1 MTYSKEWEKTVGRF
15 GRWIDFEN
23 DYKTMD
29 CTYMESV
36 WWTFKQIFEK
46 KLVYR
51 GSRIMPFS
59 CKCNTVLSNFEANSN
74 YQMTKDPAI
83 YVTFPLV
90 DDPETSLV
98 AWTTTPWTLPSNL
111 ACAVNPTFTYVKILD
126 ESRDNRL
133 FLVAE
138 PRLKDVVKQCKM
150 KHKVVEK
157 IKGADLV
164 GKRYVPLFDYFKHL
178 GEGDG

>member
-1 MTYSKEWEKTVGRF
+1 MCREIVMTYSKEWEKTG
-15 GRWIDFEN
+15 
-23 DYKTMD
+23 
-29 CTYMESV
+29 
-36 WWTFKQIFEK
+36 
-46 KLVYR
+46 

-111 ACAVNPTFTYVKILD
+111 ACAINLTFTYVKIMD
-126 ESRDNRL
+126 ESRQRV

-150 KHKVVEK
+150 KHKVLEK
-157 IKGADLV
+157 IKGEDLV